1 MSQLENKS
9 STQETLTYEVPKR
22 KASFFETKVLPIL
35 KYIGFIGT
43 GILIVAYIVVVMVLI
58 QGFKIQAN
66 LNMFVF
72 AFVNAVIG
80 FFILQ
85 FLKFQGESFAKN
97 LPENKPIIEAYYKT
111 RTKDK
116 KVKSMQSFWISSTIK
131 DLFLRAGSVALS
143 TFGVIYIV
151 IQGSNDYNLLLLAL
165 VNILLFVCFGLLA
178 LNKAYEFYN
187 NRHVPYMVE
196 KLNEVAAKPTLSQ
209 KDLQLALANLEV
221 NTYVQVQKQRV
232 QEPDGTG
239 K

>member
-43 GILIVAYIVVVMVLI
+43 AILIVAYIVVVMVLI

-85 FLKFQGESFAKN
+85 FLKFQGESFATN
-97 LPENKPIIEAYYKT
+97 VPENKPLT
-111 RTKDK
+111 
-116 KVKSMQSFWISSTIK
+116 Q
-131 DLFLRAGSVALS
+131 
-143 TFGVIYIV
+143 
-151 IQGSNDYNLLLLAL
+151 
-165 VNILLFVCFGLLA
+165 
-178 LNKAYEFYN
+178 
-187 NRHVPYMVE
+187 PY
-196 KLNEVAAKPTLSQ
+196 
-209 KDLQLALANLEV
+209 
-221 NTYVQVQKQRV
+221 
-232 QEPDGTG
+232 
-239 K
+239 